1 MEPTAPRLLKLGDEL
16 DGTVIKPIG
25 GNRYEVRCRKAPRG
39 WTVTLQTLRNE
50 SVDAGQNLTFWV
62 SRVVPIK
69 NEVHVREGDYGRL
82 PISPAMAPRYLAA
95 VRVLLGQLA
104 PTGDLL
110 GDARVM
116 IDRIGTQN
124 HADWLTVWRLIGE
137 PDSGQVKHLLVLI
150 DRLRTAQ
157 KEAPETVPDA
167 ITALS
172 NEFGPELS
180 IAEARLKKIIAA
192 QAKATAD

>member
-1 MEPTAPRLLKLGDEL
+1 M
-16 DGTVIKPIG
+16 
-25 GNRYEVRCRKAPRG
+25 
-39 WTVTLQTLRNE
+39 
-50 SVDAGQNLTFWV
+50 FWAT
-62 SRVVPIK
+62 P
-69 NEVHVREGDYGRL
+69 
-82 PISPAMAPRYLAA
+82 
-95 VRVLLGQLA
+95 
-104 PTGDLL
+104 
-110 GDARVM
+110 RVM

-157 KEAPETVPDA
+157 KEAPDTVPDA

-172 NEFGPELS
+172 NEFGPELN

-192 QAKATAD
+192 QAKTTPN